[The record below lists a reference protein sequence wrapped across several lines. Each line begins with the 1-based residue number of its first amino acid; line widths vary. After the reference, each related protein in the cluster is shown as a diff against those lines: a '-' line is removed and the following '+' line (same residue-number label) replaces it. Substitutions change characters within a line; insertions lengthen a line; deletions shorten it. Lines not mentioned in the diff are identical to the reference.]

1 MRIVDEIER
10 FSEDIDLA
18 LSYRFFAEILE
29 NNNQLKMLRKRC
41 RKFVV
46 EGYKPQDFSFLTAVR
61 ISTTRLRLSDALGL
75 LNG

>member
-46 EGYKPQDFSFLTAVR
+46 EGYNPQDFSFLTAVR